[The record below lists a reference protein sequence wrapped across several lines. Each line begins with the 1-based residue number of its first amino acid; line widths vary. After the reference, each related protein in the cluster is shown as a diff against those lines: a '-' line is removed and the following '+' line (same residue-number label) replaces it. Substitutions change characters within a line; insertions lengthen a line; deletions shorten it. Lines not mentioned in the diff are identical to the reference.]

1 MDNELLTFQ
10 NRFNAINGIV
20 YGQLLSRQDSLSKY
34 DSNKLQGIVTVYDKA
49 GDSFNKLV
57 DDMGEHIDAILSA
70 PTKDM
75 GLIRG
80 YIGFLRFSV
89 SNLARGLQTFGHQ
102 LTSMSLSSTSM
113 ENAPDQA
120 EKLAVQMESTSAI
133 SNGPS
138 GLGEFQS
145 NGESNTLTNEKAKVR
160 TLTNMPQTHHF
171 PPNA

>member
-49 GDSFNKLV
+49 GDSVN
-57 DDMGEHIDAILSA
+57 
-70 PTKDM
+70 
-75 GLIRG
+75 
-80 YIGFLRFSV
+80 
-89 SNLARGLQTFGHQ
+89 NLARGLQTFGHQ

-138 GLGEFQS
+138 GLGESQS

-171 PPNA
+171 